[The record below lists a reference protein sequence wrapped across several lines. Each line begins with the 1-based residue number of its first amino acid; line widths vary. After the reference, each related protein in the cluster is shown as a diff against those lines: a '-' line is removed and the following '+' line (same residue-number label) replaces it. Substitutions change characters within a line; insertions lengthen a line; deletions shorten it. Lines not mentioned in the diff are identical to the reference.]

1 MSLIYP
7 IILDNT
13 KSNALITL
21 SKYPIK
27 YSELVFLSFNFA
39 ANMLS
44 ILNPKYL
51 LDFLQYNFL
60 N

>member
-7 IILDNT
+7 IILDNI

-39 ANMLS
+39 TNMLS
-44 ILNPKYL
+44 ILNTKYL
-51 LDFLQYNFL
+51 LDVLQRNF
-60 N
+60 